1 MGLFTRSIRPPDDIV
16 PNANDPASV
25 PPSTVGPDQ
34 LVTPGDPDGVVVT
47 GDDPPDWVPP
57 RIRPSAW
64 SGWPEEWWT
73 PNWGSS
79 SLQTLTDIAWLCID
93 RNASLLSTFPPY
105 LKDAA
110 PTLSTSWLNN
120 PNPDLYTSWEE
131 FAKQLF
137 WDYQAVGEVFVI
149 VDSRYA
155 TGLPALFHVVPPWAV
170 NVEMDGGRR
179 RYAIGSTDYTDDML
193 QIRYQSTV
201 ADAHGHGPLEAGQA
215 RIVAQRVLLQYATTL
230 VTGGGVPTGILKT
243 DTELQPAQAAKIK
256 QDWVTARMNSIGEP
270 AVLDVGLSYQPIQAN
285 PKDLALVELAQL
297 NESMIARLLGVPPAL
312 VGLPSGGDPMTYSNV
327 TMYFDQHWRWGLSP
341 MAQTVMAALSQWV
354 FSQPGLPQRSKAKVE
369 LNRDEYVRS
378 EPLQRAQ
385 TYQIL
390 ASIVDPATGRPA
402 MTVDEIRAAE
412 RFDNSTPQ
420 DISSGVLQ

>member
-1 MGLFTRSIRPPDDIV
+1 MGLFNRSIRPPDDIV
-16 PNANDPASV
+16 PNENDPVMV

-34 LVTPGDPDGVVVT
+34 LVTPGNPDGFLVT
-47 GDDPPDWVPP
+47 GDDPPDWTPP

-64 SGWPEEWWT
+64 SGWPEDWWT
-73 PNWGSS
+73 PNWGSTD
-79 SLQTLTDIAWLCID
+79 LQSLTDIAWLCID

-110 PTLSTSWLNN
+110 PTLTASWLTN

-137 WDYQAVGEVFVI
+137 SDYQAVGEAFVI

-155 TGLPALFHVVPPWAV
+155 TGLPALFHVVPPWTVTA
-170 NVEMDGGRR
+170 EMDGGLR
-179 RYAIGSTDYTDDML
+179 RYSIGGVDFTRDML
-193 QIRYQSTV
+193 HIRYQSST

-215 RIVAQRVLLQYATTL
+215 RIVAARMLLQYATGL
-230 VTGGGVPTGILKT
+230 VTGGGIPTGILKT
-243 DTELQPAQAAKIK
+243 DTELQPEQAALIK
-256 QDWVTARMNSIGEP
+256 QQWMTARLNGIGEP
-270 AVLDVGLSYQPIQAN
+270 AVLDAGLSWQQIQTN
-285 PKDLALVELAQL
+285 PKDLALVELAQI
-297 NESMIARLLGVPPAL
+297 NDSMIARLLGIPPAL

-341 MAQTVMAALSQWV
+341 MAQTVMSALSG
-354 FSQPGLPQRSKAKVE
+354 FLLPRGTTVE

-390 ASIVDPATGRPA
+390 AGIVDPATGRQA

-412 RFDNSTPQ
+412 RLDNSTPA
-420 DISSGVLQ
+420 DISSGVLR